1 MSGSGR
7 DQAELRQELLDYHQA
22 FVDAHIDNRPAFMV
36 QDLAEDY
43 INVSRGDLLRQTK
56 EEILEMFTA
65 YLGSTTFTE
74 YRVMEEPTLGFS
86 KDRSVAWSIFR
97 LKVAGTRVVEDGE
110 DVTFDTIW
118 GCLVLFERRGDRWVR
133 IAEASNHKPG

>member
-97 LKVAGTRVVEDGE
+97 LKVAGTRTTVG
-110 DVTFDTIW
+110 
-118 GCLVLFERRGDRWVR
+118 G
-133 IAEASNHKPG
+133 